1 MPVPRRQAEIC
12 TATVQQHPGAMQVVP
27 NRHRD
32 GVKTVLKQEE
42 EAQEA
47 VEAEAVDGDG
57 PGRRKL
63 YLRRADSDSATGG
76 KERAPKR
83 KHRGPSF
90 GLPPPCR
97 TRPAGQDAVMAGPLS
112 APTCYTPFP
121 VPSVCPDGACFG
133 AAGWALSAGALA
145 SAWTGSGAA
154 TGAAS
159 GAAMGAASGAASGA
173 GACV

>member
-32 GVKTVLKQEE
+32 GVKTVLKQEA

-63 YLRRADSDSATGG
+63 YLRRADSDSATGE
-76 KERAPKR
+76 KK
-83 KHRGPSF
+83 GPRSASSGALLSDF
-90 GLPPPCR
+90 RHSAGCV
-97 TRPAGQDAVMAGPLS
+97 PAGQDALMAGPLS
-112 APTCYTPFP
+112 GP
-121 VPSVCPDGACFG
+121 AC
-133 AAGWALSAGALA
+133 
-145 SAWTGSGAA
+145 
-154 TGAAS
+154 
-159 GAAMGAASGAASGA
+159 
-173 GACV
+173 